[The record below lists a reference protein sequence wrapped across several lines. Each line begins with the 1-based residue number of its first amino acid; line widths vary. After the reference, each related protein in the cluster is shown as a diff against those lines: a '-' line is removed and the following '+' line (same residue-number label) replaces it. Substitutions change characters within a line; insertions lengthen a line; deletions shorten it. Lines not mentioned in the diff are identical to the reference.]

1 MRIVFPQ
8 YTELST
14 SLWINHASPR
24 KRAETAGLAAKI
36 ARPSENESSTMFM
49 TIARP
54 AVEPQGPDAVAVP
67 GSPTIL
73 ELSPRALHARLL
85 ENAALRRMRG
95 AERLR
100 SNRLEDA
107 DYWLHAAPMAV
118 RKASALREDKSFAPL
133 P

>member
-1 MRIVFPQ
+1 MQPSLKR
-8 YTELST
+8 TET
-14 SLWINHASPR
+14 GRP
-24 KRAETAGLAAKI
+24 AAKP
-36 ARPSENESSTMFM
+36 ADPSENESLPMFM

-67 GSPTIL
+67 GSPAIA

-85 ENAALRRMRG
+85 QNAALRRMRG
-95 AERLR
+95 LERR
-100 SNRLEDA
+100 RERRLDDA

-118 RKASALREDKSFAPL
+118 RKASALREERSFAPL

>member
-1 MRIVFPQ
+1 MF
-8 YTELST
+8 
-14 SLWINHASPR
+14 
-24 KRAETAGLAAKI
+24 I
-36 ARPSENESSTMFM
+36 A
-49 TIARP
+49 IARP

-67 GSPTIL
+67 GSPAIP

-95 AERLR
+95 LERR
-100 SNRLEDA
+100 REQRLDDA

>member
-1 MRIVFPQ
+1 MF
-8 YTELST
+8 
-14 SLWINHASPR
+14 
-24 KRAETAGLAAKI
+24 I
-36 ARPSENESSTMFM
+36 A
-49 TIARP
+49 IARP

-67 GSPTIL
+67 GSPAIA

-95 AERLR
+95 LERR
-100 SNRLEDA
+100 REHRLEDA

-118 RKASALREDKSFAPL
+118 RKASALREERSFAPL